1 MTKFFK
7 FSYYRN
13 LFNHGHPRTLRA
25 KRNILVSLISRI
37 VALTINFLVVPLT
50 LSYVGEVEYG
60 IWMTLS
66 SIIAWFSYFDI
77 GLGNGLRNKMAEAL
91 AVDDSETAKIYIS
104 STYALISFIA
114 LLMFICLY
122 IAAYLISWNKV
133 FNTDT
138 IANEDLQKVVIMVFF
153 LFCTGFVF
161 KLLSSLLQALQQY
174 WVKDLIGII
183 TQLVGLAGI
192 FILVKTTDGSLFNLC
207 LVYAG
212 KTPIIMLLAS
222 LLLFSGNLRYLRPR
236 ILYVQIRRAL
246 PLINLGFR
254 FFINQIFYL
263 VVSQSS
269 LLIVAQFFGPAEVTT
284 YNLAVK
290 YMTLGSM
297 VYLMVLT
304 PFLSAF
310 TEAYTRKEFGWIR
323 STINKIN
330 NIWILTSAGTIIL
343 MLLYRIFFRLWVGE
357 SIQVPFALIIGL
369 AASSII
375 GTFYNKYSLFLNG
388 IGKIHLQ
395 TYLLGLQAFLFIP
408 LAYLFYKLDLH
419 LLSIVLAQIVLHCI
433 AAYFMYN
440 QYKRI
445 ISQTATGVW
454 NK

>member
-7 FSYYRN
+7 FSHYRN
-13 LFNHGHPRTLRA
+13 LFTSGHPRTLRA
-25 KRNILVSLISRI
+25 KKNILVSFISRI
-37 VALTINFLVVPLT
+37 VAITINFIVVPLT
-50 LSYVGEVEYG
+50 LSYVGKVEYG

-77 GLGNGLRNKMAEAL
+77 GLGNGLRNKLAEAL
-91 AVDDSETAKIYIS
+91 ATNDKETAKIYIS
-104 STYALISFIA
+104 STYALISFLA

-122 IAAYLISWNKV
+122 IAAYFISWNKV

-138 IANEDLQKVVIMVFF
+138 ISNEDLQKVVIMVFF
-153 LFCTGFVF
+153 LFCTGFIF
-161 KLLSSLLQALQQY
+161 KLLSSLLQALQKY
-174 WVKDLIGII
+174 WIKDVIGII
-183 TQLVGLAGI
+183 AQLVGLAGI
-192 FILVKTTDGSLFNLC
+192 FILVKTTEGSLFNLC
-207 LVYAG
+207 LIYAG
-212 KTPIIMLLAS
+212 KTPIVMLLAS
-222 LLLFSGNLRYLRPR
+222 ILLFSRNLSYLRPR
-236 ILYVQIRRAL
+236 ILYVQLRRAL

-254 FFINQIFYL
+254 FFLNQIFYL
-263 VVSQSS
+263 IVSQSS
-269 LLIVAQFFGPAEVTT
+269 LILVAQFFGPGEVTI

-310 TEAYTRKEFGWIR
+310 TEAYTRKEYEWIR

-330 NIWILTSAGTIIL
+330 TIWILTSVSTIIL

-357 SIQVPFALIIGL
+357 SIQVPFPLILGL
-369 AASSII
+369 TASSII

-408 LAYLFYKLDLH
+408 LSYLFYKLDLH
-419 LLSIVLAQIVLHCI
+419 LLSIVLAQIILHCI
-433 AAYFMYN
+433 AAYLMYN
-440 QYKRI
+440 QYKKI